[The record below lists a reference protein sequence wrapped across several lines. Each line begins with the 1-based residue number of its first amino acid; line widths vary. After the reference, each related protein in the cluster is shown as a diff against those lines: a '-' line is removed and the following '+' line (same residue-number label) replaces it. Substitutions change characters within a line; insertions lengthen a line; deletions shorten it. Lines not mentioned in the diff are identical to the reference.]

1 MKVAVIQFPGS
12 NCDDDTVW
20 ALQLVGLRA
29 ELVWHSEKSL
39 EGFEAAIL
47 PGGFSYGDYLRAGAL
62 AKFSPVMGEVKHL
75 AERGNPV
82 IGICNGFQ
90 VLTEAGLL
98 PGALLA
104 NTNLHYT
111 CKDVFLRVERNDL
124 PFTSNYRQGQA
135 LRIPIAHGEGRY
147 YADEDVLKKLE
158 DNRQV
163 VFRYTPSP
171 PTPLPIGEEG
181 RRGGESYNP
190 NGSLHD
196 IAGMVNERG
205 NVLGLMPH
213 PERAV
218 EDLLGS
224 SDGLA
229 LFTSLKQALEVV
241 A

>member
-12 NCDDDTVW
+12 NCDKDA
-20 ALQLVGLRA
+20 ALALELAGLGA
-29 ELVWHSEKSL
+29 ELVWHTQTSL
-39 EGFEAAIL
+39 EGFEAAVL

-62 AKFSPVMGEVKHL
+62 AKFSPVMGEVKRL

-90 VLTEAGLL
+90 ALTEAQLL

-111 CKDVFLRVERNDL
+111 CKDVFLQVERTNL
-124 PFTSNYRQGQA
+124 PFTSGYKPGQV

-147 YADEDVLKKLE
+147 YADDETLARLE
-158 DNRQV
+158 NNQQI
-163 VFRYTPSP
+163 VFRYAPQATSHEPQANF
-171 PTPLPIGEEG
+171 
-181 RRGGESYNP
+181 NP
-190 NGSLHD
+190 NGSLNN
-196 IAGMVNERG
+196 IAGIVNERG
-205 NVLGLMPH
+205 NVLGMMPH

-218 EDLLGS
+218 EEILGS
-224 SDGLA
+224 TDGLA
-229 LFTSLKQALEVV
+229 LFTSLRQALEVV